1 MKVIVIFNMSSKLR
15 SFIVCACTSSVHV
28 NQVFQHVKLSADNAK
43 HIYEQ
48 HIADLTVAIVLKL
61 VSCLLVIFLAL
72 IALGSG
78 ELVQMHSWF
87 TLMDMLILRSS
98 SDILWHFI
106 NSKFGGKLHNCH
118 INIKDQK
125 KKKLKNLRAA
135 MTHR

>member
-61 VSCLLVIFLAL
+61 VSNF
-72 IALGSG
+72 
-78 ELVQMHSWF
+78 
-87 TLMDMLILRSS
+87 
-98 SDILWHFI
+98 
-106 NSKFGGKLHNCH
+106 FGTYC
-118 INIKDQK
+118 
-125 KKKLKNLRAA
+125 
-135 MTHR
+135 TW